1 MVLDLWDLTAPVNCV
16 ASCSVDGV
24 VDGAVIE
31 DEGDPHSTGIFVSTR
46 SYTVYWLRL
55 GPSGFGE
62 SQAASPWLTSSV
74 MFCGLSEVVDARGPL
89 FALLHLEGQGPG
101 AFIKNN
107 QNGAVVELVR
117 SLDPIVGPLQPN
129 DGSQTSRLSIAHNGI
144 IDIQILD
151 NTIVVAR
158 YCNFDLYSLSQVTKK
173 LLDGGESAGIS
184 AIKACRRIDYPD
196 LKLPVYQGG
205 LLRQPNPYLGVESGA
220 CVLFSAELPSCYAII
235 SRSSE
240 AASVVTPPEV
250 RCLRDFVQVTEPL
263 FHFALGASGR
273 RLAVLSDKYLTVY
286 FTSRP
291 DLDNAARR
299 QDSGDLMAC
308 WMIPKSLGD
317 IPVALDF
324 DEATGRCVAAMASG
338 RIWVK
343 ETANF
348 LSETPISSRATKIPD
363 FDLPEIPSP
372 DPTRWPVAMP
382 PPAPFGIQPLLDP
395 PKEVAPRWSAEVDK
409 YFPYKNRSDCYG
421 STPWLV
427 HEALHIPVVWPGH
440 QPAPVGEY
448 GARTVLF
455 TVDEVKDAPFYDE
468 VIEVRP
474 LPGSD
479 EGNRFWVLNMAS
491 GDWEFYRLRPIGSL
505 DDIVAHLQHRGIGA
519 LQECDDP
526 WPADEAKLDQLSRWM
541 QRYKRE
547 FRKPVGAR

>member
-1 MVLDLWDLTAPVNCV
+1 MLDLWDLTAPVNCV

-55 GPSGFGE
+55 GPPGFGE

-74 MFCGLSEVVDARGPL
+74 MFRGLSEIVDARGPL

-101 AFIKNN
+101 AFIKSHE
-107 QNGAVVELVR
+107 NGAVVELVR
-117 SLDPIVGPLQPN
+117 SPEPMVGPLHPN
-129 DGSQTSRLSIAHNGI
+129 DGSQTLRLQIAHNGI
-144 IDIQILD
+144 IDVQILD

-158 YCNFDLYSLSQVTKK
+158 NCNFDLYSLSEVTKR
-173 LLDGGESAGIS
+173 LLDGEESASIS
-184 AIKACRRIDYPD
+184 AIKAFRRIDYPD
-196 LKLPVYQGG
+196 LQLPVYQGS
-205 LLRQPNPYLGVESGA
+205 LLRQPNPYLGIDPGA
-220 CVLFSAELPSCYAII
+220 FVLFSADLPSCYVII

-240 AASVVTPPEV
+240 PASVVTASEV
-250 RCLRDFVQVTEPL
+250 RCLKDFVRVTEPL
-263 FHFALGASGR
+263 FHITLGACGR
-273 RLAVLSDKYLTVY
+273 RLAVLSDRYLTVY

-291 DLDNAARR
+291 DLDKATRR
-299 QDSGDLMAC
+299 QDGGDLMAC
-308 WMIPKSLGD
+308 WRIPEVSGD

-338 RIWVK
+338 RIWVT

-348 LSETPISSRATKIPD
+348 LSETPGSSRATKILD

-382 PPAPFGIQPLLDP
+382 PPAPFGIQPLTDL

-440 QPAPVGEY
+440 HPASVGEY

-455 TVDEVKDAPFYDE
+455 TVDEAKDAPFYDE

-479 EGNRFWVLNMAS
+479 EGNRFWVLSMVS
-491 GDWEFYRLRPIGSL
+491 GDWEFYRLKPIGSL

-519 LQECDDP
+519 LQESSEP
-526 WPADEAKLDQLSRWM
+526 WPADEVKLDQLSRWM
-541 QRYKRE
+541 ERYQTESGKFVRA
-547 FRKPVGAR
+547 G